1 MLLDQKGVDKALT
14 ERHLND
20 LYQLNPANDELLF
33 AARWCLPQDASEV
46 FPQLVIDF
54 LQRVGYEDVAAR
66 I

>member
-33 AARWCLPQDASEV
+33 AARWCLPKMHQKC
-46 FPQLVIDF
+46 FPSL
-54 LQRVGYEDVAAR
+54 L
-66 I
+66 